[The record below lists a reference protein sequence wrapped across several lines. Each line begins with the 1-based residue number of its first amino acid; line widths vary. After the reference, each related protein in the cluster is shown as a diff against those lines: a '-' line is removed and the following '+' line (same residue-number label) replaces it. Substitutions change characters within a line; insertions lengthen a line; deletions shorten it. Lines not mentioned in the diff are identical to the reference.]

1 MLPKVSGKIPFRKK
15 VGYCLKQG
23 LSSKVEKKNKTVFY
37 HVATPEVLG
46 ERGLPVG

>member
-15 VGYCLKQG
+15 VGYCLKQE
-23 LSSKVEKKNKTVFY
+23 LSSKVKKKKFVFY